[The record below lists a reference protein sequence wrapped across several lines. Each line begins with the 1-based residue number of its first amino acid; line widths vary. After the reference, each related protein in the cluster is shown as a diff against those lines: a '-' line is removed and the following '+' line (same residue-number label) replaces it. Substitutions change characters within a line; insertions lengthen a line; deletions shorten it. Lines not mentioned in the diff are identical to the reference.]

1 MWFSKA
7 KTRSNF
13 VGSFSGLPAAGVEAH
28 GVEADGVEADGVEAD
43 GVEADGVEAD
53 GVEADGVEAH
63 EAKAPGVEADGVL
76 VLLSLGSF
84 QTYERFLCPLPMLQI
99 GHMNLS
105 WGVGTNPGKWAGIF
119 QNLDLGQEDW

>member
-13 VGSFSGLPAAGVEAH
+13 VGSFSGLPAAGD
-28 GVEADGVEADGVEAD
+28 EADGVEVDGVEVD
-43 GVEADGVEAD
+43 GVDV
-53 GVEADGVEAH
+53 GVEAH
-63 EAKAPGVEADGVL
+63 EAKVPGVEADGVL
-76 VLLSLGSF
+76 VLPSLGSF

-105 WGVGTNPGKWAGIF
+105 
-119 QNLDLGQEDW
+119 